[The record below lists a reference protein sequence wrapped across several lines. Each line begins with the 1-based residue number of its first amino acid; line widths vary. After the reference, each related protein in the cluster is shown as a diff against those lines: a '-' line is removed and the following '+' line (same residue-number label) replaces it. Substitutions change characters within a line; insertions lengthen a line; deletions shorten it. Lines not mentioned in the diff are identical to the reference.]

1 MCFLYILEAI
11 KQFILFIN
19 TLSYTI
25 YKILFEFWIYYVL
38 IFISLLF
45 NLRTNNA
52 AIISFEQIALTRVMK
67 SALALTPVN

>member
-52 AIISFEQIALTRVMK
+52 AIISFEQIALTRGMK